1 MPDRPPGPAIR
12 LWTTYQVLAHPL
24 TSMPGW
30 FRRYGDPVLLPTIN
44 GDVVMTAKPE
54 LVKQIFAAPGSVYGT
69 FAAKGTA
76 ALTGPRSLFQLRG
89 EPHRRHRQLI
99 MPSFHGSRMRA
110 YAADMQEITRD
121 VIGSAVGAT
130 GSSGRVELHGLTQR
144 ISLEIILRTVF
155 GVQDPARVK
164 AFSEAIQRLVAAA
177 NPLFLFM
184 PFLQRAPLG
193 LGPWA
198 KFRRAYDRLEQLL
211 CEQLAITRARHQD
224 GNAGEDVLSM
234 LLQARDESGDH
245 LEDEEIRDELRTLLF
260 AGHETTAIA
269 LCWAVDAVG
278 RHPAVAERL
287 AAELASLP
295 GQPDPGA
302 DAEALAKLP
311 YLEAVC
317 NESLRLYPIVTEN
330 LRGLHEPLEL
340 GGYSLRPPTAVSAS
354 ILGVHMSPEL
364 YPEPEEFRPERFL
377 ERKYGP
383 HEFLPFGGGHRR
395 CIGAAF
401 AGFELRIVLGTLL
414 REFSLRLCNPHPP
427 RPVRRN
433 VTLAP
438 EGGVPVIITAD
449 RPGSVTVAAA

>member
-12 LWTTYQVLAHPL
+12 LWATYQVLAHPM

-30 FRRYGDPVLLPTIN
+30 FRRYGDPILVPTIN
-44 GDVVMTAKPE
+44 GDVVMSARPE
-54 LVKQIFAAPGSVYGT
+54 LVKQIFGTPGSTYDT

-110 YAADMQEITRD
+110 YAAAMQQITRE
-121 VIGSAVGAT
+121 VIGSAAGT
-130 GSSGRVELHGLTQR
+130 GRVELHALTQR
-144 ISLEIILRTVF
+144 ISLEVILRTVF
-155 GVQDPARVK
+155 GVQDSGRVR
-164 AFSEAIQRLVAAA
+164 AFGEAITALVAAA
-177 NPLFLFM
+177 HPLFMFM
-184 PFLQRAPLG
+184 PFMQRAPLG

-198 KFRRAYDRLEQLL
+198 KFRRRYETLEQLL
-211 CEQLAITRARHQD
+211 REQLALTRAR
-224 GNAGEDVLSM
+224 GEGEDVLSM
-234 LLQARDESGDH
+234 LLQARDEAGDR
-245 LEDEEIRDELRTLLF
+245 LDDEEIRDELRTLLF

-278 RHPAVAERL
+278 RHPAVAKRL
-287 AAELASLP
+287 AEELASLP
-295 GQPDPGA
+295 ADA

-317 NESLRLYPIVTEN
+317 NESLRLYPIVTEV
-330 LRGLHEPLEL
+330 LRGLHEPIEL
-340 GGYSLRPPTAVSAS
+340 GGYTIRPPMAVSAS
-354 ILGVHMSPEL
+354 ILGIHMSPEI
-364 YPEPEEFRPERFL
+364 YPEPEAFRPERFL

-401 AGFELRIVLGTLL
+401 AGFELQVVLGTLL
-414 REFSLRLCNPHPP
+414 REFTIKLCNPHAP

-438 EGGVPVIITAD
+438 EGGVPVIITTD
-449 RPGSVTVAAA
+449 RPGSVTAAAA

>member
-12 LWTTYQVLAHPL
+12 LWATYQVLAHPM

-30 FRRYGDPVLLPTIN
+30 FQRYGDPVHIPTIN
-44 GDVVMTAKPE
+44 GNVVLTAKPE
-54 LVKQIFAAPGSVYGT
+54 LVKQIFAAPGQTYGT
-69 FAAKGTA
+69 WAAKGTA
-76 ALTGPRSLFQLRG
+76 TLTGPRSLFQLRG
-89 EPHRRHRQLI
+89 EPHKRHRQLI

-110 YAADMQEITRD
+110 YAAVMQQITRET
-121 VIGSAVGAT
+121 IGTAVGA
-130 GSSGRVELHGLTQR
+130 GRIELHQLTQK
-144 ISLEIILRTVF
+144 ISLEVILRTVF
-155 GVQDPARVK
+155 GVQDHERVS
-164 AFSEAIQRLVAAA
+164 AFSEAIKAVIAST

-198 KFRRAYDRLEQLL
+198 KFRRHYQRLEQLL
-211 CEQLAITRARHQD
+211 CEQLALARARGGGD
-224 GNAGEDVLSM
+224 DVLSM
-234 LLQARDESGDH
+234 LLEARDELGGRLD
-245 LEDEEIRDELRTLLF
+245 DEEIRDELRTLLF

-287 AAELASLP
+287 AAELAALP
-295 GQPDPGA
+295 DQADQAA

-317 NESLRLYPIVTEN
+317 NESLRLYPIVTEV
-330 LRGLHEPLEL
+330 LRGLHEPIEL
-340 GGYSLRPPTAVSAS
+340 GGYTVRPPDAVSAS
-354 ILGVHMSPEL
+354 ILGVHMSPEI
-364 YPEPEEFRPERFL
+364 YPEPQLFRPERFL

-401 AGFELRIVLGTLL
+401 ASFELRVVLGTLL
-414 REFSLRLCNPHPP
+414 REFTVKLCNPTAP

-438 EGGVPVIITAD
+438 EGGVPVIITGD
-449 RPGSVTVAAA
+449 RPGSVTAAAA

>member
-1 MPDRPPGPAIR
+1 MPDRPPGPRSR
-12 LWTTYQVLAHPL
+12 LWATYQVLAHPM

-30 FRRYGDPVLLPTIN
+30 FRRYGDPILVPTIN
-44 GDVVMTAKPE
+44 GDVVMTARPE

-99 MPSFHGSRMRA
+99 MPSFHGTRMRA
-110 YAADMQEITRD
+110 YATAMQAITRD
-121 VIGSAVGAT
+121 VIGTAAGT
-130 GSSGRVELHGLTQR
+130 GRVELHALTQR
-144 ISLEIILRTVF
+144 ISLEVILHTVF
-155 GVQDPARVK
+155 GVQDPARVE
-164 AFSEAIQRLVAAA
+164 AFSAAIKALVDSAH
-177 NPLFLFM
+177 PLFMFM

-198 KFRRAYDRLEQLL
+198 KLRRAYERLDGLL
-211 CEQLAITRARHQD
+211 REQLAITRARGD
-224 GNAGEDVLSM
+224 GGEDVLSM
-234 LLQARDESGDH
+234 LLQARDEAGDR
-245 LEDEEIRDELRTLLF
+245 LDDDEIRDELRTLLF

-287 AAELASLP
+287 TEELASLP
-295 GQPDPGA
+295 SHDHGPGSA
-302 DAEALAKLP
+302 GAERLAKLP

-317 NESLRLYPIVTEN
+317 NESLRLYPIITEN

-340 GGYSLRPPTAVSAS
+340 GGYPLRPPTAVSAS
-354 ILGVHMSPEL
+354 IIGIHMNPEI
-364 YPEPEEFRPERFL
+364 YPEPEAFRPERFL
-377 ERKYGP
+377 GRKYGP

-401 AGFELRIVLGTLL
+401 ASFELQIVLGTLL
-414 REFSLRLCNPHPP
+414 REFGVKLCNPHPP

-438 EGGVPVIITAD
+438 EGGVPVIITAE
-449 RPGSVTVAAA
+449 RPGSVTATAA

>member
-12 LWTTYQVLAHPL
+12 LWATYQVLAHPL

-30 FRRYGDPVLLPTIN
+30 FRRYGDPMLVPTIN
-44 GDVVMTAKPE
+44 GDVVMTAQPE
-54 LVKQIFAAPGSVYGT
+54 LVKQIFAAPGSTYGT

-110 YAADMQEITRD
+110 YAAAMQEITRET
-121 VIGSAVGAT
+121 IGSAVG
-130 GSSGRVELHGLTQR
+130 SGRVVLHELTQR
-144 ISLEIILRTVF
+144 ISLEVILRTVF

-164 AFSEAIQRLVAAA
+164 AFSKAIQHLVAAA
-177 NPLFLFM
+177 NPLFMFM

-211 CEQLAITRARHQD
+211 CEQLAITRARNQH
-224 GNAGEDVLSM
+224 GSEGEDVLSM

-245 LEDEEIRDELRTLLF
+245 LEDDEIRDELRTLLF

-295 GQPDPGA
+295 ADA

-340 GGYSLRPPTAVSAS
+340 GGYQLRPPTAVSAS

-364 YPEPEEFRPERFL
+364 YPEPEAFRPERFL

-401 AGFELRIVLGTLL
+401 ASFELRIVLGTLL
-414 REFSLRLCNPHPP
+414 REFTLTLCNPHAP

-438 EGGVPVIITAD
+438 EGGVPVIITAE
-449 RPGSVTVAAA
+449 RPGSVTAAAA

>member
-1 MPDRPPGPAIR
+1 MPDHPPGPRVR
-12 LWTTYQVLAHPL
+12 LWATYQVLAHPM

-30 FRRYGDPVLLPTIN
+30 FRRYGDPMLVPTIN
-44 GDVVMTAKPE
+44 GNVVMTAKPE
-54 LVKQIFAAPGSVYGT
+54 LVKQIFATPGSAYDV
-69 FAAKGTA
+69 FAVKGTA
-76 ALTGPRSLFQLRG
+76 ALTGPRSLFQYRG
-89 EPHRRHRQLI
+89 EEHRRHRQLI

-110 YAADMQEITRD
+110 YATAMQEITRD
-121 VIGSAVGAT
+121 VIGSAAGH
-130 GSSGRVELHGLTQR
+130 GRVELHGLTQR

-155 GVQDPARVK
+155 GVQDPVRVK
-164 AFSEAIQRLVAAA
+164 AFSEAITALVAAT

-198 KFRRAYDRLEQLL
+198 KFRRTYEVLEALL
-211 CEQLAITRARHQD
+211 REQLAITRARHQA
-224 GNAGEDVLSM
+224 GTEGEDVLSM
-234 LLQARDESGDH
+234 LLQARDEQGGH
-245 LEDEEIRDELRTLLF
+245 LDDDEIRDELRTLLF

-278 RHPAVAERL
+278 RHPAVAKRL
-287 AAELASLP
+287 AEELASLP
-295 GQPDPGA
+295 A
-302 DAEALAKLP
+302 DAHPEAIAALP

-317 NESLRLYPIVTEN
+317 NESLRLYPIVTEV

-340 GGYSLRPPTAVSAS
+340 GGYSLRPPTCVSAS
-354 ILGVHMSPEL
+354 ILGVHMSPEV
-364 YPEPEEFRPERFL
+364 YPEPEAFRPERFL
-377 ERKYGP
+377 ERKFGP

-401 AGFELRIVLGTLL
+401 AGFELRVVLGTLL
-414 REFSLRLCNPHPP
+414 REHKVELCNPHAP

-438 EGGVPVIITAD
+438 EGGVPVIITAE
-449 RPGSVTVAAA
+449 RPGSVTAAAA

>member
-12 LWTTYQVLAHPL
+12 LWSTYQVLAHPL

-30 FRRYGDPVLLPTIN
+30 FRRYGDPMLVPTIN
-44 GDVVMTAKPE
+44 GNVVMTARPE
-54 LVKQIFAAPGSVYGT
+54 LVKQIFAAPGSTYGT

-99 MPSFHGSRMRA
+99 MPAFHGSRMRA
-110 YAADMQEITRD
+110 YAAAMQEITRETM
-121 VIGSAVGAT
+121 GSAVGA
-130 GSSGRVELHGLTQR
+130 GRVVLHDLTQR
-144 ISLEIILRTVF
+144 ISLEVILRTVF

-164 AFSEAIQRLVAAA
+164 AFSTAIQRLVGAAH
-177 NPLFLFM
+177 PLFMFM

-198 KFRRAYDRLEQLL
+198 RFRRTYDVLEQLL
-211 CEQLAITRARHQD
+211 REQLALTRARAQHGD
-224 GNAGEDVLSM
+224 EGEDVLSM
-234 LLQARDESGDH
+234 LLQAHDEHGDR
-245 LEDEEIRDELRTLLF
+245 LDDEEIRDELRTLLF

-278 RHPAVAERL
+278 RHPAVAKRL
-287 AAELASLP
+287 AEELATV
-295 GQPDPGA
+295 PDGA

-317 NESLRLYPIVTEN
+317 NESLRRYPIVTEN

-340 GGYSLRPPTAVSAS
+340 GGYQLRPPTCVSAS
-354 ILGVHMSPEL
+354 ILGVHMNPEV
-364 YPEPEEFRPERFL
+364 YPEPEAFRPERFL

-401 AGFELRIVLGTLL
+401 ASFELRIVLGTLL
-414 REFSLRLCNPHPP
+414 RELTLELCNPHAP
-427 RPVRRN
+427 RAVRRN

-438 EGGVPVIITAD
+438 EGGVPVIVTAE
-449 RPGSVTVAAA
+449 RPGSVTAAAA